1 MIQIQFKKVNKV
13 KINKQKIPLFTF
25 LSNLSVI
32 YNLNLYIANQFLILF
47 KTLFISFLNVS

>member
-1 MIQIQFKKVNKV
+1 MIQIKFKKVNKV

-32 YNLNLYIANQFLILF
+32 YNLNLYIANQFLIIF